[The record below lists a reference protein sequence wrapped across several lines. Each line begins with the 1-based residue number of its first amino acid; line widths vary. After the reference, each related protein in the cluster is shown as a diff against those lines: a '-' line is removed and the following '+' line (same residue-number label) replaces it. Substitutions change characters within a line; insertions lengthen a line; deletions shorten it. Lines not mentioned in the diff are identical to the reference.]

1 MTKSPSISVNNQNT
15 QKDKQVM
22 KKKSLGLD
30 GVGAKIVGAANNC
43 SSLQTSTSNMNQL
56 AVQNSP
62 EQNYRTS

>member
-30 GVGAKIVGAANNC
+30 GVGAKIFGAANNC

-56 AVQNSP
+56 AAQNSP
-62 EQNYRTS
+62 E